1 MGPPNPIGNRRLRTS
16 DHCVVTV
23 LCRAGK
29 LQAGVLVA
37 DDDQGWASPFRSI
50 APTKMALLARALQ
63 DGLIAIDE
71 L

>member
-1 MGPPNPIGNRRLRTS
+1 
-16 DHCVVTV
+16 VTV

-29 LQAGVLVA
+29 LQAGEPVA